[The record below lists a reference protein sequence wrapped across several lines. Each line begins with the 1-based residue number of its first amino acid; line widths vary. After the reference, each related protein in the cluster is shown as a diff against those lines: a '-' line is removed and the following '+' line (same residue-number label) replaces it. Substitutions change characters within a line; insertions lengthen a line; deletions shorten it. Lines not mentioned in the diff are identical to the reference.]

1 MKQNDVHRLEFFSN
15 LNKKTKD
22 INRFIHT
29 FKRYE
34 LAVKFLKDKNNPTI
48 LDVRCGNNDF
58 FKNFNIQ
65 GDINLIDKCK
75 TRLKKNFT
83 KIDFLKYKT
92 KKKFNLITIYD
103 SLGYQS
109 YDNDFEII
117 KRAMSLLKKNG
128 VCCISIVNYRKFYH
142 PKYYKA
148 PYDFSKLKILKTK
161 LRKNYIIKTLYQ
173 NYPLNFISN
182 ISLYNKKKD
191 FFIFVIR
198 NK

>member
-1 MKQNDVHRLEFFSN
+1 MKKNDVHRLEFFFDF
-15 LNKKTKD
+15 NKKIKD

-34 LAVKFLKDKNNPTI
+34 LAVKFLKEKNNPTI
-48 LDVRCGNNDF
+48 LDVGCGNNDF
-58 FKNFNIQ
+58 LKNFNI
-65 GDINLIDKCK
+65 
-75 TRLKKNFT
+75 
-83 KIDFLKYKT
+83 
-92 KKKFNLITIYD
+92 
-103 SLGYQS
+103 
-109 YDNDFEII
+109 
-117 KRAMSLLKKNG
+117 
-128 VCCISIVNYRKFYH
+128 H

-182 ISLYNKKKD
+182 ISSYNKKKD
-191 FFIFVIR
+191 FFIFVKR

>member
-15 LNKKTKD
+15 LNKKIKD

-34 LAVKFLKDKNNPTI
+34 LAVKVLNKKNFPTI
-48 LDVRCGNNDF
+48 LDVGCGNNNF
-58 FKNFNIQ
+58 FEHFNIQ
-65 GDINLIDKCK
+65 GDIDLIDKCK
-75 TRLKKNFT
+75 SRLTKNFT

-92 KKKFNLITIYD
+92 KKRFDLITIYD

-117 KRAMSLLKKNG
+117 KKAMRFLKKNG
-128 VCCISIVNYRKFYH
+128 VCCVSIVNYQKSYH

-148 PYDFSKLKILKTK
+148 AYDLSKLKILKTK

-173 NYPLNFISN
+173 NYPSNFISN
-182 ISLYNKKKD
+182 ISLNNKKKD
-191 FFIFVIR
+191 FFIFILR